1 MTKNNTA
8 ATFSVEEIEPEVKTE
23 EIAVPYKKNT
33 PEKKPHLKVVNV
45 DYLADYFSRVQNTE
59 ELFKIGKDFA
69 DSLKQ
74 GTKNFAFTSLGLKNS
89 QQRTILGLCCFFD
102 RVDHLKI
109 AIVSDQLTYGVFDN
123 LVRASKDETCDLST
137 IKYQIKYKSYYHHFN
152 FFDYADLMNFYDQ
165 HFYNEVFDSEMEKIF
180 EHYDLILWDVPDI
193 EKIKLTPHF
202 HYRLSLFYQSL
213 TAIITEKCS
222 VAKIKGLRDYFNNYK
237 LNLNR
242 VLFDKSFNRTNV
254 GTNKKRFMGII

>member
-1 MTKNNTA
+1 MTKSSA
-8 ATFSVEEIEPEVKTE
+8 AETFILPDSVDVEMKDAP
-23 EIAVPYKKNT
+23 KKG
-33 PEKKPHLKVVNV
+33 HLKVVNV

-59 ELFKIGKDFA
+59 ELFKVGKDFA
-69 DSLKQ
+69 DSLKS
-74 GTKNFAFTSLGLKNS
+74 GTKNFAITSLGLKNS

-123 LVRASKDETCDLST
+123 LVRASKDMNYDLKS
-137 IKYQIKYKSYYHHFN
+137 ISHQIKYKSYYHHFD

-180 EHYDLILWDVPDI
+180 EHYDLILWDMPDI
-193 EKIKLTPHF
+193 EKIKLNPHF
-202 HYRLSLFYQSL
+202 HYRLSHFYQSL

-222 VAKIKGLRDYFNNYK
+222 TSKLKGLRDYFNNYK

-242 VLFDKSFNRTNV
+242 VLFDKSFNRIHQ
-254 GTNKKRFMGII
+254 GTYKKRFMGII

>member
-1 MTKNNTA
+1 MTKSNKAETLILSDPDFN
-8 ATFSVEEIEPEVKTE
+8 VDI
-23 EIAVPYKKNT
+23 
-33 PEKKPHLKVVNV
+33 EKKDFEKKSHLKMVNV

-74 GTKNFAFTSLGLKNS
+74 GTRNFAITSLGLKNS

-109 AIVSDQLTYGVFDN
+109 AIVSDHLTYGVFDN
-123 LVRASKDETCDLST
+123 LVRASKDMTYELNS
-137 IKYQIKYKSYYHHFN
+137 ISHQIKYKSYYHHFD
-152 FFDYADLMNFYDQ
+152 FFDYDDLMNFYDQ

-180 EHYDLILWDVPDI
+180 EHYDLILWDMPDI
-193 EKIKLTPHF
+193 EKIKLNPHF

-222 VAKIKGLRDYFNNYK
+222 TVKLKGLRDYFNNYK

-242 VLFDKSFNRTNV
+242 VLFDKSFNRTNS
-254 GTNKKRFMGII
+254 GSNKKRFMGII